1 MRRPASHEESV
12 LELQQQLH
20 EKDMKLTDIR
30 LEALSSAHQ
39 LEQLRD
45 TMNQMKVGLYCV
57 LFPTV
62 IDTSL
67 RIAAELKQLK
77 GNVEQQGMSSVQ

>member
-1 MRRPASHEESV
+1 MFRISTPKDECV
-12 LELQQQLH
+12 VQLEQQLH

-45 TMNQMKVGLYCV
+45 TMNRMKVIQL
-57 LFPTV
+57 LATTMHFK
-62 IDTSL
+62 TS
-67 RIAAELKQLK
+67 I
-77 GNVEQQGMSSVQ
+77 NDFVHIY